1 MQRLALAMLLGLSAS
16 AQTGTPDAPAAI
28 TRVLARWDADTDK
41 DLNAVVVRQRG
52 RIVAERYYNG
62 EAPDSLH
69 DVRSAGKSVTSLL
82 VGAALDRR
90 RIRSLADPLD
100 RYVAEAKGRPAG
112 TVPLDQIL
120 TMRSGLQADD
130 RDPESPGHED
140 RLDASPDPFR
150 FALSLPVQP
159 GQDHPY
165 VYNSATAYLA
175 GLAVE
180 GATGRSLE
188 AFAAEALFKP
198 LGITRWQWAK
208 DAAGH
213 AKGQGNLN
221 LTARD
226 FSSIGQL
233 VLDRGTYE
241 SRRILSASW
250 IEESLRPR
258 VAIGAWDPYADH
270 YGYFWYSK
278 THVARGEPVQ
288 VSFASG
294 NGGNKIYVVPSLDLV
309 VAITSSAYGKAR
321 GQRRSEAI
329 LKALLDVIPPP
340 RGRAEPR

>member
-1 MQRLALAMLLGLSAS
+1 MLLGLSAS
-16 AQTGTPDAPAAI
+16 AQTSTPDAPSAAPAAI
-28 TRVLARWDADTDK
+28 TQVLARWDAEADK
-41 DLNAVVVRQRG
+41 DLKAVVVRQRG
-52 RIVAERYYNG
+52 RIIAERYYNG
-62 EAPDSLH
+62 EAPATLH
-69 DVRSAGKSVTSLL
+69 DVRSAGKSITSLL
-82 VGAALDRR
+82 VGAALDRKC
-90 RIRSLADPLD
+90 IRSLTDPLE
-100 RYVAEAKGRPAG
+100 RYVTEAKGRPSG
-112 TVPLDQIL
+112 TISLDQIL

-140 RLDASPDPFR
+140 RLDASPDPFQ
-150 FALSLPVQP
+150 FALSLPVLP
-159 GQDHPY
+159 GRDHRY

-198 LGITRWQWAK
+198 LGITRWHWAK

-213 AKGQGNLN
+213 AKGQGNLS

-233 VLDRGTYE
+233 VLNRGTYE

-258 VAIGAWDPYADH
+258 VAIGIWDPYADH

-278 THVARGEPVQ
+278 THAARGEPVQ

-294 NGGNKIYVVPSLDLV
+294 NGGNKIYVVPSRDLV
-309 VAITSSAYGKAR
+309 VAITSSAYGQAR

-329 LKALLDVIPPP
+329 LKALLEAIPSK
-340 RGRAEPR
+340 EPR